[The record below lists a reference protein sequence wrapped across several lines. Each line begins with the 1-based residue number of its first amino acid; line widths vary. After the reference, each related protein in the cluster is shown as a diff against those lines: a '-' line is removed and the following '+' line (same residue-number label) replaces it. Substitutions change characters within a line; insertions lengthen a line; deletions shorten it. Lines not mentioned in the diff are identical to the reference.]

1 MIARKDQLEEQM
13 MLKLANKIFL
23 ATSLVIALSAGSA
36 NAYYSGYTTSATEI
50 KVQPSNGSRTVEEP
64 GAGRWL
70 VFSHCNAGWCSL
82 SDRNLSSGWIK
93 KNQINRFKRCPSA
106 VCASGR

>member
-1 MIARKDQLEEQM
+1 

-23 ATSLVIALSAGSA
+23 ATSLVVALSAGSA

-93 KNQINRFKRCPSA
+93 KNQINKFKRCPSA